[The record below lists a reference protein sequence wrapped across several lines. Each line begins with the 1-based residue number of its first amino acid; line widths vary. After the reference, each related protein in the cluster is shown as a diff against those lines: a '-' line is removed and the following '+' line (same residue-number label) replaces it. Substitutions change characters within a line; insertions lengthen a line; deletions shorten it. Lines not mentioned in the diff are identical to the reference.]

1 MLTITA
7 DAAEAIAHAL
17 EEAPDT
23 AGIRIAHGDRSLNGS
38 GPSLEVEMVP
48 EPELE
53 DEVIEAEGARL
64 FLDPSTA
71 VALDGKVLHA
81 EEDAGEIRFAI
92 IDVG

>member
-17 EEAPDT
+17 EEAPEA
-23 AGIRIAHGDRSLNGS
+23 AGIRIAHGTRSMNGS

-48 EPELE
+48 EPEVE

-64 FLDPSTA
+64 FLDPATA

-92 IDVG
+92 IDVT

>member
-17 EEAPDT
+17 EEAPDA
-23 AGIRIAHGDRSLNGS
+23 AGIRIAHGDGSMNGS

-48 EPELE
+48 EPELD
-53 DEVIEAEGARL
+53 DEVIEAKGARL
-64 FLDPSTA
+64 FLDPETA

-81 EEDAGEIRFAI
+81 EEDEGEIRFAI
-92 IDVG
+92 IDTP

>member
-1 MLTITA
+1 
-7 DAAEAIAHAL
+7 
-17 EEAPDT
+17 
-23 AGIRIAHGDRSLNGS
+23 
-38 GPSLEVEMVP
+38 MVP
-48 EPELE
+48 EPEQE

-64 FLDPSTA
+64 FLDPATA